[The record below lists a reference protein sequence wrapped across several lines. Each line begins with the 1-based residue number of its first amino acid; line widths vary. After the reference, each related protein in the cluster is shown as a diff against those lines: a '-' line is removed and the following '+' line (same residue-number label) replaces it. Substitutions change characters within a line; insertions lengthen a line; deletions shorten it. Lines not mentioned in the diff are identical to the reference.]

1 MIHENSGLRFAIVD
15 VETTGFSR
23 NDRILEIAVVH
34 ADPDGTVTG
43 RWSTLVN
50 PGRHIP
56 NSDIHGITAGDIT
69 GAPRFADIA
78 ADLAEQLTGRIFV
91 AHNVPF
97 DSRMINAE
105 FSRLGLDGHLFDG
118 ASLCTLSLTGQL
130 LPTSGRG
137 LAAALAAV
145 GITNSH
151 AHAALGDAEAT
162 AELLHFFLS
171 HSPESLAAELEY
183 LRPVD
188 LPVAELAGLSG
199 GTTATLHNRSDIPQ
213 ANAGTWLN
221 RLATGLPVVGDE
233 DADAYLDLLTTA
245 MLDRHLSVHE
255 IDALTACATELGL
268 GQEQVRDLHTR
279 FVRQL
284 AVLAWADGIV
294 TPEESDELYFVA
306 GALDVFGAEVSRLLE
321 TPATGTDAVPVS
333 GLHLVP
339 GDRVTFTGETEI
351 PRAVWEARATAAGLD
366 VGGVTRK
373 SVLLVAADPDSFSR
387 KAEKARSLGVPVVS
401 ETGFAR
407 LLGELEKPQ
416 TVPAPENAPQPAQA
430 PSPQTAPNPE
440 PRPAPRKEP
449 RRMSSTSLFNQV
461 DMQIADLTISLF
473 YMGVTNHAL
482 AHNRIPVVRFIEF
495 SLDESAAEPSPAG
508 ELTIS
513 AVVDGES
520 LFSSG
525 IIQIPSL
532 EPGTGALMEPHDATR
547 VAVAKTLESTEAR
560 TGDMT
565 VLATVGDHTAE
576 QTVDLDVLAP
586 DEWFNSPLYYQ
597 SLAAW
602 VQPNSPAVTP
612 VLAAVS
618 DLLREHTGDGSV
630 NGNQGGPERTIAI
643 AAAVFEALRSMDI
656 RYINPP
662 ASFEYTGQRVR
673 TSGRVL
679 TDRLGTCIDLSL
691 TYAAVAEQCGLLPV
705 VIMLPGH
712 AMTGVLLSGDPLPS
726 PTITEPTVINNYIR
740 SGRLLPIDAVF
751 YDSAT
756 SFRTVVERT
765 RARLKD
771 VPVHGL
777 IDIHGAHRDGMKPFS
792 DGTAG
797 SPVAAVTPTDEVA
810 PATADSWALP
820 DAGAATVEDGS
831 DIFRDVNDPAPV
843 RVQKWKRELLD
854 LSLRNRLLNMRPGP
868 EVLDFRLAPGS
879 LAELDDQIHAG
890 QKIAVH
896 PIDDVSD
903 NRRLQGI
910 HRVTELPVEQVA
922 AELTDRH
929 RIYADLTDARYA
941 SWFRNLN
948 RSVRTYTEET
958 GSSNLYLTLGAML
971 HENSAGNPALA
982 PLFLIPVKIVGGRGN
997 ARFQIQVDTT
1007 AEATPNHC
1015 LVEWL
1020 RQVHNVTIEALARPK
1035 LDASGLDIA
1044 HALSAISA
1052 GLIEAELPYTVVEYS
1067 RLIIAKFS
1075 TYGMWKDLRDN
1086 WETFMEAPV
1095 FRHLATKAGDAF
1107 TDPVSL
1113 TTGVSAKDVVARED
1127 ELALPVSADGAQLQA
1142 VTAAAE
1148 GYSFVLE
1155 GPPGTGKSQTI
1166 TNLIAHCMSQGK
1178 KVLFVAEKQAALDVV
1193 RDRLSRVGLA
1203 PFTLDLHG
1211 TEQKPAAIRQQ
1222 LKESVDAE
1230 VHYDMHLWDNAVANL
1245 RSRLAPLAE
1254 YPGQIH
1260 DRNGAGHSLWTAV
1273 STLTSMDDGPVAPV
1287 PEKVVAAPAMPVD
1300 AMQSQVARLATQAQV
1315 TVFPTIPRWSLVG
1328 PHPGS
1333 EKSILSAHSRLVEAR
1348 AVLTA
1353 VPEIMELLEDEDVP
1367 ALVEQLRSVEAIPE
1381 DSRLTPAECERLSH
1395 SEERLKALATEVDR
1409 LKGDFAGMAS
1419 LFSASFIRSGDPA
1432 PVLEALEATKKGMFG
1447 KKKKLDAYRSAL
1459 AVAVP
1464 PSVTDIDVETVYA
1477 PERVEPQLL
1486 RLPQLRAVAADIDR
1500 KITDIPGAE
1509 SLAGRSPAGP
1519 ELPADLWQ
1527 RGDDLRQA
1535 IEDSSRAPELLALT
1549 TRMQSEGLDAPLS
1562 DTLSDIEDAWAA
1574 WCTVLDATEE
1584 SVAHWVTA
1592 RGAST
1597 RVEAWLDC
1605 AEEWNDDLKGTGDLL
1620 ITRAVQWEAAARP
1633 LRAAGLSAFVAQVE
1647 EGQIAPRDLDMALRR
1662 GLAEASVS
1670 ERSQRFNLRAFHR
1683 TLRESELTELTRAIA
1698 KVQQEATRAL
1708 PARLLA
1714 QRPFTPG
1721 RLDGRAALLRR
1732 QLDAKRNAKS
1742 FRTLLGE
1749 FGDEILSVAP
1759 CFFVSPASLATFV
1772 DPKAV
1777 TFDLVIFDEASQV
1790 TVDQAMGALGRAR
1803 AAVIVGDSKQMPPT
1817 RIGKTTTGNS
1827 DDLPDETADG
1837 ENADAMSALD
1847 DLESILSE
1855 AVESGL
1861 PQLWLSWHYRSQD
1874 ESLIAFSNERYYEGH
1889 LSSLPS
1895 PGGVPGAG
1903 VSVVRVDG
1911 QFIRKADV
1919 KAGLG
1924 TLGTNPVEAQAI
1936 VDSVIRRV
1944 NDPLTKDES
1953 IGVVTFNVPQ
1963 RDHILDLLEEC
1974 GDPLVARRLVPGPEG
1989 IFVKNLENVQ
1999 GDERDVILFSTAFSK
2014 QSDGRPMP
2022 MNFGPLSRK
2031 GGERRLNVAVTRARK
2046 EVELFCSFA
2055 PSEIDLNRT
2064 SSAGLRDLRGYLEA
2078 AIEHASPAASRR
2090 GVAVNTNTLRDDLA
2104 ATLRERGWVVE
2115 TDYGLSSYTLDLVAR
2130 PADDERWHAAILT
2143 DGDRWAGMDTVADRD
2158 LTPGLLG
2165 KLMHWAGT
2173 VRVWL
2178 PEWIEDRDAVIDRV
2192 DAEIRAAGEK
2202 IAEQDAA
2209 RAKVL
2214 EEAERAL
2221 AEERERIAAEEK
2233 AEEEA
2238 REQALA
2244 ELGEDSDVSAVGD
2257 EAVDAAE
2264 VEDIVDDLLGRSSE
2278 EDLEDA
2284 PVQWSDDDAAAEPA
2298 PAHANPFAVPA
2309 AFAQANPFARVDERD
2324 AVADREVDSVAAE
2337 EPTAPAVPVRSAP
2350 SFTPASGTD
2359 TPTGR
2364 HSREAQTDA
2373 SDVAA
2378 VSGPLPTEEPYVPL
2392 QTHFTLGERE
2402 ELEAGFSD
2410 SRAVELRKDVAAMI
2424 GDSAPVKLDHLRS
2437 AIAKR
2442 FGRQRTSRQLNKT
2455 IDELIPTDLIHE
2467 EGTAATEFVWPTE
2480 AGAAEWNHFRRSV
2493 GRNLADISIW
2503 EIACAARVVLAER
2516 PSLAGDDPDIREQ
2529 LHRTILDIFSIGRL
2543 TKAAQYRLD
2552 QALELL

>member
-1 MIHENSGLRFAIVD
+1 MIHKNSGLRFAIVD
-15 VETTGFSR
+15 VEATGFSR

-43 RWSTLVN
+43 RWSTLLN

-78 ADLAEQLTGRIFV
+78 AELAEQLTGRIFV

-97 DSRMINAE
+97 DSRMIAAE
-105 FSRLGLDGHLFDG
+105 FSRIGVSGHPFDG

-130 LPTSGRG
+130 LPTAGRG
-137 LAAALAAV
+137 LSTALAAV

-162 AELLHFFLS
+162 ADLLHHFLTCFPNDLAIDLAYL
-171 HSPESLAAELEY
+171 SPVE
-183 LRPVD
+183 
-188 LPVAELAGLSG
+188 LPVADIAALSG
-199 GTTATLHNRSDIPQ
+199 GARAALHNRTDATQ
-213 ANAGTWLN
+213 TNDGTWLN
-221 RLATGLPVVGDE
+221 RVASGLPIVGED

-245 MLDRHLSVHE
+245 MLDRQLSVHE
-255 IDALTACATELGL
+255 IDALTACAADLGL
-268 GQEQVRDLHTR
+268 GREQVRDLHTS
-279 FVRQL
+279 FLRQL

-294 TPEESDELYFVA
+294 TPEERDELYFIA
-306 GALDVFGAEVSRLLE
+306 GALDVPASEVSRLLE
-321 TPATGTDAVPVS
+321 APATEGDAVPVS
-333 GLHLVP
+333 GLHLAP

-351 PRAVWEARATAAGLD
+351 PRTVWESRATAAGLD
-366 VGGVTRK
+366 VGGVTKK

-387 KAEKARSLGVPVVS
+387 KAEKARNLGVPVVS

-407 LLGELEKPQ
+407 LLGELENPSEQPSPRPEPKPS
-416 TVPAPENAPQPAQA
+416 PE
-430 PSPQTAPNPE
+430 PSPQTA
-440 PRPAPRKEP
+440 RRKEP

-461 DMQIADLTISLF
+461 DLEIGNLTISLY

-495 SLDESAAEPSPAG
+495 ALDDSATEPSPAG

-513 AVVDGES
+513 AVVDGEP

-525 IIQIPSL
+525 VIPVPSL
-532 EPGTGALMEPHDATR
+532 EPGTGSHTEPHDATR

-565 VLATVGDHTAE
+565 VLVTVGDHTVE
-576 QTVDLDVLAP
+576 QSVDLDVLAP

-612 VLAAVS
+612 VLATVS

-630 NGNQGGPERTIAI
+630 SGNQGGPERTIEI
-643 AAAVFEALRSMDI
+643 AGAVFEALRSMDI

-691 TYAAVAEQCGLLPV
+691 AYAAVAEQCGLLPV

-712 AMTGVLLSGDPLPS
+712 AMTGVLLSDDPLPS

-740 SGRLLPIDAVF
+740 SGRLMPIDAVF
-751 YDSAT
+751 YDSSV
-756 SFRTVVERT
+756 SFRSVVERT
-765 RARLKD
+765 RAQLKD
-771 VPVHGL
+771 TSINGL
-777 IDIHGAHRDGMKPFS
+777 IDIHAAHRDGMKPFS

-797 SPVAAVTPTDEVA
+797 SPVAAVFPTEEDA
-810 PATADSWALP
+810 PTTADSWVMP
-820 DAGAATVEDGS
+820 DTGTASVEDGS
-831 DIFRDVNDPAPV
+831 GSFRDINDPAPF

-854 LSLRNRLLNMRPGP
+854 LSLRNRLLNMRSGP

-910 HRVTELPVEQVA
+910 HRVTDLPSEQVA

-941 SWFRNLN
+941 SWFQKLN

-958 GSSNLYLTLGAML
+958 GSSNLYLTLGAMI
-971 HENSAGNPALA
+971 HENTAGKPALA

-1007 AEATPNHC
+1007 TEATPNHC

-1020 RQVHNVTIEALARPK
+1020 HQVHNVTIDALARPK

-1044 HALSAISA
+1044 HAMSAISA
-1052 GLIEAELPYTVVEYS
+1052 ALIEAELPYTVVEYS

-1075 TYGMWKDLRDN
+1075 TYGIWKDLRDN

-1095 FRHLATKAGDAF
+1095 FRHLATKAGAAF

-1166 TNLIAHCMSQGK
+1166 TNLIAHCMAQGK

-1273 STLTSMDDGPVAPV
+1273 SALTSMDDGPVAPV
-1287 PEKVVAAPAMPVD
+1287 PEKVVAAPTMPVD
-1300 AMQSQVARLATQAQV
+1300 AMQSQVSRLSTQAQV
-1315 TVFPTIPRWSLVG
+1315 TDFPSIPRWSLVG
-1328 PHPGS
+1328 PNPKS
-1333 EKSILSAHSRLVEAR
+1333 EKIVLSAHSRLEETR
-1348 AVLTA
+1348 AVLEA
-1353 VPEIMELLEDEDVP
+1353 VPEIKVLLEDGDVP

-1381 DSRLTPAECERLSH
+1381 DSRLTPDDCARLAH
-1395 SEERLKALATEVDR
+1395 SEERLKSLAAEVDR
-1409 LKGDFAGMAS
+1409 LKGDFADVSAM
-1419 LFSASFIRSGDPA
+1419 FSASFIRSGDPA

-1464 PSVTDIDVETVYA
+1464 PSVTAIDVETVYA

-1486 RLPQLRAVAADIDR
+1486 RLPQLRAVAGDIAQ
-1500 KITDIPGAE
+1500 KIAAIPGAE
-1509 SLAGRSPAGP
+1509 SLAGRSPADP
-1519 ELPADLWQ
+1519 NLPANLWQ
-1527 RGDDLRQA
+1527 CGDDLGKA
-1535 IEDSSRAPELLALT
+1535 IKDSSRAPELLQLT
-1549 TRMQSEGLDAPLS
+1549 TRMQSQGLDAPLS
-1562 DTLSDIEDAWAA
+1562 DTLSDIEDAWVS
-1574 WCTVLDATEE
+1574 WCSALDATAE
-1584 SVAHWVTA
+1584 SVAHWVTT
-1592 RGAST
+1592 RGAAT
-1597 RVEAWLDC
+1597 RVEAWLSC
-1605 AEEWNDDLKGTGDLL
+1605 AEEWNDDLKATGDLL
-1620 ITRAVQWEAAARP
+1620 ITRAVQWEYMARP
-1633 LRAAGLSAFVAQVE
+1633 LRGAGLAAFVAQVE
-1647 EGQIAPRDLDMALRR
+1647 EGQIEPRDLDMALRR

-1670 ERSQRFNLRAFHR
+1670 ERSQRFNLRSFHR
-1683 TLRESELTELTRAIA
+1683 TLRESELKELSTAIT

-1714 QRPFTPG
+1714 QRPFTQG

-1749 FGDEILSVAP
+1749 FGEEILSVAP

-1817 RIGKTTTGNS
+1817 RIGKTTLGNS
-1827 DDLPDETADG
+1827 DDLPEETADG
-1837 ENADAMSALD
+1837 EAADAMSALD

-1903 VSVVRVDG
+1903 VSLVRVDG

-1936 VDSVIRRV
+1936 VDSVVRRV

-2055 PSEIDLNRT
+2055 PTEIDLNRT
-2064 SSAGLRDLRGYLEA
+2064 TSAGLRDLRGYLEA
-2078 AIEHASPAASRR
+2078 AIEHASPVAARR

-2104 ATLRERGWVVE
+2104 VALRQRGWVVE
-2115 TDYGLSSYTLDLVAR
+2115 TDYGLSSYTLDLVVR
-2130 PADDERWHAAILT
+2130 PADDERWHAAVLT
-2143 DGDRWAGMDTVADRD
+2143 DSDRWAGMDTVADRD

-2192 DAEIRAAGEK
+2192 EAEIRAAGEK

-2238 REQALA
+2238 REQALT
-2244 ELGEDSDVSAVGD
+2244 ELGEGADPSAADDGD
-2257 EAVDAAE
+2257 VDAAE
-2264 VEDIVDDLLGRSSE
+2264 IEDIVDDLLGRSSDE
-2278 EDLEDA
+2278 ELEEA
-2284 PVQWSDDDAAAEPA
+2284 PVQWSDEEAAAETAVDSVPA
-2298 PAHANPFAVPA
+2298 PSNPFEAPAMAGRANPFAQPA
-2309 AFAQANPFARVDERD
+2309 ENNTVNHHEADDEA
-2324 AVADREVDSVAAE
+2324 AVEPAE
-2337 EPTAPAVPVRSAP
+2337 PSVPVRSVSTATP
-2350 SFTPASGTD
+2350 SAVPATP
-2359 TPTGR
+2359 TPSTGR
-2364 HSREAQTDA
+2364 HSREEETATSRMGTGA
-2373 SDVAA
+2373 
-2378 VSGPLPTEEPYVPL
+2378 GPLPTELPYVPL
-2392 QTHFTLGERE
+2392 QDKAALGERE
-2402 ELEAGFSD
+2402 ELEAGFSTT
-2410 SRAVELRKDVAAMI
+2410 RIAELREDVAVMI
-2424 GDSAPVKLDHLRS
+2424 ADSGPVRLGRLRT

-2442 FGRQRTSRQLNKT
+2442 FGRQKTSKLINVT
-2455 IDELIPTDLIHE
+2455 IDKLIPQELVHE
-2467 EGTAATEFVWPTE
+2467 ESADTSFVWLSAEGPE
-2480 AGAAEWNHFRRSV
+2480 AWNHVRRSE
-2493 GRNLADISIW
+2493 GRNLPDISLR
-2503 EIACAARVVLAER
+2503 EISCAARLVLNRSPELAELT
-2516 PSLAGDDPDIREQ
+2516 PESREK
-2529 LHRTILDIFSIGRL
+2529 LHRAVLGTFNIGRL
-2543 TKAAQYRLD
+2543 TGQAKDRIN
-2552 QALELL
+2552 QALDLL